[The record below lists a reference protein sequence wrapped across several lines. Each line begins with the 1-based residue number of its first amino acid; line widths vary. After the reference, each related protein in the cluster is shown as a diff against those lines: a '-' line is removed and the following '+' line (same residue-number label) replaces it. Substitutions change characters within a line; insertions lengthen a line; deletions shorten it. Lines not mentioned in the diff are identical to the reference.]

1 MSTPCT
7 DDERSELISR
17 NVNRTRSVPLAQ
29 PKRTKR
35 TTENPR
41 RVNSEIVRDPQDAFI
56 VRPTAPPNSA
66 PQTSN
71 HHHLP
76 RINVEATHNRPA
88 NLSRRVQT
96 SSSRPGKNNNDDKAP
111 PVSIPSSSIVESPFT
126 VVSVNG
132 TRRKKSV
139 NRYGSYEIL
148 NRTYHSQD
156 RLDLLNRIQN

>member
-1 MSTPCT
+1 M
-7 DDERSELISR
+7 
-17 NVNRTRSVPLAQ
+17 
-29 PKRTKR
+29 
-35 TTENPR
+35 
-41 RVNSEIVRDPQDAFI
+41 RDPQDAFI